1 MCTGM
6 VDEHAVT
13 EHIAIDDLVMA
24 ARVLVTI
31 VTQEPER

>member
-13 EHIAIDDLVMA
+13 EHISIDDLETA
-24 ARVLVTI
+24 AKILVTA
-31 VTQEPER
+31 VTQEPES